1 MGERAYWEED
11 KVCMKALRKKPH
23 FQGKTLASM
32 EAMRFSRG
40 RTVRDEVAKNAET
53 RLFWVFESREKVW
66 VLF

>member
-1 MGERAYWEED
+1 
-11 KVCMKALRKKPH
+11 MKALRKKPH

-53 RLFWVFESREKVW
+53 RLFWVFESRKKVW